1 MLGARWS
8 ARAVIVSAAAASTLA
23 GAAAVAL
30 PMLPSSHTRPTAVVA
45 AGGPSVAGDSGE
57 GVYRADDGVV
67 APVVGDTATET
78 SPATAAPP
86 ITPATRPVSAI
97 KKPAPKPAAPK
108 ATAKPKSTAKTVAG
122 VNVVIPS
129 GPLVGKLNGPDIEG
143 YARYEP
149 QSTCDPTDKPGAVAL
164 KTLLTGYYKGT
175 SSFGISRAC
184 GSDRSE
190 HYEGRAFDWGVNV
203 DNPSQK
209 AAADNFIAQ
218 LMATDAYGHK
228 QALARRMGIMY
239 VIWNAQIWSPG
250 PDSTWRPY
258 TGSNPHTDHV
268 HISLSW
274 AGARAETSYWSGTVV
289 PGLPGDDQY
298 SGGGGSSGSG
308 GGGGH
313 QWDGSAGD
321 HWPAA
326 TPSTT
331 PSTVPYSGHGHGSH
345 GSGVTTTTST
355 TAVAPTTS
363 TTALSTPGGSPSG

>member
-1 MLGARWS
+1 
-8 ARAVIVSAAAASTLA
+8 
-23 GAAAVAL
+23 
-30 PMLPSSHTRPTAVVA
+30 
-45 AGGPSVAGDSGE
+45 
-57 GVYRADDGVV
+57 VV
-67 APVVGDTATET
+67 APVVTA
-78 SPATAAPP
+78 PATDVPATTVVAPP
-86 ITPATRPVSAI
+86 ITPATRPVAAV
-97 KKPAPKPAAPK
+97 KKTAAEPAGPKAAPAK
-108 ATAKPKSTAKTVAG
+108 AKSTSKTVAG

-129 GPLVGKLNGPDIEG
+129 GPLVGKLNSPDIEG
-143 YARYEP
+143 YTPYEP

-175 SSFGISRAC
+175 SSFGISRTC

-203 DNPSQK
+203 NNPSQK

-268 HISLSW
+268 HISLSR

-298 SGGGGSSGSG
+298 SGGGGGGGGGSG

-313 QWDGSAGD
+313 QWDGTAGD
-321 HWPAA
+321 HWPS

-331 PSTVPYSGHGHGSH
+331 SSTVPYSGHGHGSH
-345 GSGVTTTTST
+345 GTG
-355 TAVAPTTS
+355 
-363 TTALSTPGGSPSG
+363 